1 MSDSVEELTAFA
13 EGALAGFGL
22 HPRTRLR
29 LLNISENG
37 TFAVDD
43 PDQGRS
49 VLRVHRDG
57 YQSAEAIRSE
67 LAWIAALREARVVDT
82 PAFLPGV
89 DGAPV
94 VLSTLPDGRA
104 RHVVRFA
111 WVDGVEP
118 HAERLASDFEH
129 LGAIA
134 ARLHWHAR
142 TWRRPPGFTRFTWD
156 CETAIGEAGHWGRW
170 QDGLGVGPAE
180 RAVLGRAA
188 TVVRH
193 RLAVYGTGPERF
205 GLVHA
210 DMRLANLLVD
220 GDRVTVI
227 DFDDC
232 GFSWFMYDLAAS
244 VSFIEH
250 EPYIPE
256 LIDAWVRGYRS
267 VAPLEA
273 ADEAELAT
281 LVMLRRLLLV
291 AWIGS
296 HSTTETAQQLGEQY
310 STDSCDLA
318 ETYLSTHI

>member
-1 MSDSVEELTAFA
+1 MNDSVEELTAFA

-22 HPRTRLR
+22 HPRAQLQ

-67 LAWIAALREARVVDT
+67 LAWIGALREARVVDT
-82 PAFLPGV
+82 PAFHPGV
-89 DGAPV
+89 DGSPV
-94 VLSTLPDGRA
+94 VVSTLPDGRA

-118 HAERLASDFEH
+118 HAERLASDFAR

-134 ARLHWHAR
+134 ARLHGHAR

-156 CETAIGEAGHWGRW
+156 CETAIGEDGHWGRW

-188 TVVRH
+188 TVVRD
-193 RLAVYGTGPERF
+193 RLTAYGTGPERF

-220 GDRVTVI
+220 RDRVTVI

-256 LIDAWVRGYRS
+256 LIDAWVQGYRS

-273 ADEAELAT
+273 ADEAELPT

-296 HSTTETAQQLGEQY
+296 HSTTETAQELGAQY
-310 STDSCDLA
+310 STVSCDLA
-318 ETYLSTHI
+318 ETYLSGHT